1 MSIHRW
7 MGKEDVV
14 HIWKRKW
21 QPTPVLWPGKSHGQ
35 RSLLG
40 YSTWGCKESETTKR
54 PHFTHFTHFILS
66 LEKEWATHSSVLA
79 WKTPWTEEP
88 GRPWSMRLQ
97 RVGHDWSD
105 SAQVPIYNGI
115 LLLGH
120 NKGWEMPFAL
130 ICMDLEIIILSEV
143 SQKEKEKY
151 HTISL
156 TRKI

>member
-14 HIWKRKW
+14 HIWRRKW
-21 QPTPVLWPGKSHGQ
+21 QPTPVLLPGKSHGQ

-40 YSTWGCKESETTKR
+40 YSTWGCKESDMTKR
-54 PHFTHFTHFILS
+54 PRFTHFILS
-66 LEKEWATHSSVLA
+66 LEKELATHSSVLA
-79 WKTPWTEEP
+79 WRTPWTEEP
-88 GRPWSMRLQ
+88 GGPWSMRSQ

-115 LLLGH
+115 LLLGR

-156 TRKI
+156 THKI